1 MFSFRFT
8 GVERYRYARYSNF
21 NHLTFLSEFP
31 HIIFYSDI
39 NIVYG
44 YNRAIHRSKHL
55 AILDSSATIK
65 AIFPSRSSGTLLV
78 IDEGSKCFHKIKVF
92 TDSKLENCIKE
103 IDSRLKI
110 PLTVAKTNNFKLYI
124 IDSAAKIWLI
134 EEKKSLSFQTSLV
147 HEWSNTKLV
156 PSFMT
161 IGAGNEYLYIST
173 TSGVWQFSLERLQE
187 KLIIGAGSLTD
198 DGPIDEVNIKI
209 PGSLISLNKDVL
221 LIVDEGTQ
229 ALRVANLQ
237 SGSVSS
243 ICKPHDSEKFV
254 AGNISVCTLQKP
266 KYLIHEIEPQNGTIY
281 IGGENIYGLL
291 YITIENQGKSSVF

>member
-1 MFSFRFT
+1 M
-8 GVERYRYARYSNF
+8 
-21 NHLTFLSEFP
+21 
-31 HIIFYSDI
+31 
-39 NIVYG
+39 
-44 YNRAIHRSKHL
+44 

-156 PSFMT
+156 PSFIT

-173 TSGVWQFSLERLQE
+173 TDGVWQFSLERLQE
-187 KLIIGAGSLTD
+187 KLMIRAGSLTD

-291 YITIENQGKSSVF
+291 YITIENQGKPPVF